1 MPPAKLSE
9 SHRRIIVQMV
19 ASGKTETVI
28 AERLGVGRVT
38 VSKAIKKLYEQW
50 EVRNRA
56 QLVLV
61 ALRAGFIDVPAW
73 SEEVGFTS
81 PDSLI
86 VRKEWLSVIRLIS
99 TGYTDPEVAEKLEI
113 SKQQV
118 SNYVHRLGTE
128 LGLANKRAVV
138 VAIACELVGVLEED

>member
-28 AERLGVGRVT
+28 AE
-38 VSKAIKKLYEQW
+38 S
-50 EVRNRA
+50 
-56 QLVLV
+56 
-61 ALRAGFIDVPAW
+61 
-73 SEEVGFTS
+73 
-81 PDSLI
+81 
-86 VRKEWLSVIRLIS
+86 
-99 TGYTDPEVAEKLEI
+99 
-113 SKQQV
+113 
-118 SNYVHRLGTE
+118 TE

>member
-86 VRKEWLSVIRLIS
+86 VRKE
-99 TGYTDPEVAEKLEI
+99 
-113 SKQQV
+113 
-118 SNYVHRLGTE
+118 
-128 LGLANKRAVV
+128 
-138 VAIACELVGVLEED
+138 